1 MSTHKV
7 VQHKAKRHRRKIHVA
22 PKAPLPVPVSR
33 GEGGPAP
40 AAAQALPVI
49 PVSLHVT
56 RVAAPPQPSAG
67 SISRLLLLMAIALG
81 FLLVLAAS
89 LPSQALRPAV
99 VYDVVALHRIDLAVV
114 GIGIVFLV
122 GTIYLLAG

>member
-1 MSTHKV
+1 M
-7 VQHKAKRHRRKIHVA
+7 I
-22 PKAPLPVPVSR
+22 PVSLYAAR
-33 GEGGPAP
+33 AP
-40 AAAQALPVI
+40 AAAA
-49 PVSLHVT
+49 
-56 RVAAPPQPSAG
+56 QPTAR

-99 VYDVVALHRIDLAVV
+99 VYDVIALHRLDLAAAGV
-114 GIGIVFLV
+114 GIVFLV